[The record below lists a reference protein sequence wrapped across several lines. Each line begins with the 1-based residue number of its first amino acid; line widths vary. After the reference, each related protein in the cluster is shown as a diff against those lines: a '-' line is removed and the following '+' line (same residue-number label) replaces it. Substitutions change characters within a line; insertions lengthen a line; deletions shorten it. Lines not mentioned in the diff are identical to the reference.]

1 MLSIFA
7 AFSAIP
13 KPVKIALAAFA
24 ATLALWA
31 AFAIYV
37 NGREN
42 AAVEADRQEAAAKAN
57 ETALRADRAAGA
69 RQAERDEANRT
80 ADAETR
86 KDIDDATREN
96 PEAAR
101 APAGPTVNAVADSLR
116 RRKAANDTAASVPR

>member
-24 ATLALWA
+24 AALALWA
-31 AFAIYV
+31 AFTIYV

-42 AAVEADRQEAAAKAN
+42 AAVEADRQEAVAKAN
-57 ETALRADRAAGA
+57 ETALRADRAATA
-69 RQAERDEANRT
+69 EQAERDEANRS

-101 APAGPTVNAVADSLR
+101 APSGPAVNAAVRGLR
-116 RRKAANDTAASVPR
+116 SRATGSPAPTR